1 MNYLMYRGLRAIYHI
16 KNQPAPDYRPRSPSN
31 MTSDNTTGKV
41 LSPAALAHVVLQTS
55 QYEPMVAFYKTFL
68 GAHATYE
75 NDTLAFL
82 TYDDE
87 HHRVAIAHMPPAKP
101 RDPTSAGM
109 AHMAFAFKTLKDL
122 LLAYR
127 QRKAR
132 GILPIWSINHGPTTS
147 IYYQDPDG
155 NQVETQVDN
164 FESIDEANAFMN
176 TPEFAENP
184 IGVDFDPEDLIRRVE
199 EGEDE
204 AILKKRPR
212 IGPRGVEGIPVPPKP
227 DVRKS
232 YDLLQT

>member
-1 MNYLMYRGLRAIYHI
+1 
-16 KNQPAPDYRPRSPSN
+16 
-31 MTSDNTTGKV
+31 MTTDTTTGKV

-55 QYEPMVAFYKTFL
+55 QYEPMVAFYKAFL

-75 NDTLAFL
+75 NDTLSFL
-82 TYDDE
+82 TYDEE
-87 HHRVAIAHMPPAKP
+87 HHRVAIVHAPSAKP

-109 AHMAFAFKTLKDL
+109 AHMAFSFKTLKDL
-122 LLAYR
+122 VQAYS

-147 IYYQDPDG
+147 MYYQDPDG
-155 NQVETQVDN
+155 NQIETQVDN
-164 FESIDEANAFMN
+164 FDTVDEANASMN

-184 IGVDFDPEDLIRRVE
+184 IGVDYDPEDLIKRIE
-199 EGEDE
+199 NGEDE
-204 AILKKRPR
+204 RSIKKRPC

-232 YDLLQT
+232 YDLLQA